1 MLDVLSER
9 LYEQIKQIS
18 DTRGENRNELFP
30 NHQSHS
36 VCKQVFKQDGGG
48 GKKKGRG
55 ISCNVLSR
63 MC

>member
-1 MLDVLSER
+1 MLKDVLFER

-30 NHQSHS
+30 NHISYS

-48 GKKKGRG
+48 GIK
-55 ISCNVLSR
+55 
-63 MC
+63 